1 MDMHPDF
8 SLKIQPLGEAAFA
21 VTLGEAINLAASAR
35 VLALKRTI
43 LSASLPGVCE
53 VVPAYTSL
61 LVRFDPDRSDPKS
74 LYDALTDLCFSA
86 PASDSAAGNLV
97 EVPVVYGGMF
107 GPDLDDVSDHAGM
120 TPDEVARLHASG
132 DYTVAF
138 LGFLP
143 GFPYLVGLDP
153 RLACPRLAS
162 PRQTVPAGSVGIAGG
177 QTGIYPLESPGGWRI
192 IGRTSLKLFDPFGDK
207 PTLLKPGDR
216 VRFIPVGE
224 GAAR

>member
-1 MDMHPDF
+1 MHPDF

-21 VTLGEAINLAASAR
+21 VTLGEAISLAASAR

-120 TPDEVARLHASG
+120 TPDEVARLHAAG

-153 RLACPRLAS
+153 QLACPRLAS

-192 IGRTSLKLFDPFGDK
+192 IGRTSLKLFDPIGDQ
-207 PTLLKPGDR
+207 PTLLNPGDR
-216 VRFIPVGE
+216 VRFIHVGE

>member
-1 MDMHPDF
+1 MDMNPGSWF
-8 SLKIQPLGEAAFA
+8 KIQPLGEAAFT
-21 VTLGEAINLAASAR
+21 VTLGETISLVTSAR
-35 VLALKRTI
+35 ILALKRTI
-43 LSASLPGVCE
+43 LTAGLPGVCE
-53 VVPAYTSL
+53 AVPAYNSL
-61 LVRFDPDRSDPKS
+61 LVRFDPDCSDPKS
-74 LYDALTDLCFSA
+74 LYDELTDLCFSA
-86 PASDSAAGNLV
+86 PASYSAAGNLV
-97 EVPVVYGGMF
+97 EVPVVYGGVF

-120 TPDEVARLHASG
+120 TPGEVVRLHAAG

-138 LGFLP
+138 LGFQP

-192 IGRTSLKLFDPFGDK
+192 IGRTYLKLFDPIGDQ
-207 PTLLKPGDR
+207 PTLLKPGDQ

-224 GAAR
+224 GAAL

>member
-21 VTLGEAINLAASAR
+21 VTLGEAISLAASAR

-120 TPDEVARLHASG
+120 TPDEVARLHAAG

-192 IGRTSLKLFDPFGDK
+192 IGRTSLKLFDPIGDQ
-207 PTLLKPGDR
+207 PTLLNPGDR